1 MSLPHLNWRY
11 VGSIGF
17 GTVSITPT
25 VAETLDALFSLASR
39 NTYND
44 GTSRTQGAN
53 SAPTWE
59 RVQVAGVTECVYCTP
74 PVNALN
80 QKILFGGSTS
90 TPGSIPMQS
99 GESFATGSIL
109 TTVVKNAGNTPPTG
123 TLWAAASPFGSGQV
137 YGWGKF
143 WPASNGYGTIY
154 LWESKEAV
162 AVAISNS
169 SLSTTYAAIAG
180 AIIDPETS
188 DVITDAETDGRVYGV
203 IRTGTQS
210 TAAAISASYWTDGY
224 SRTSQN
230 FNMRWMHY
238 NGSSAQTVYNGNPSA
253 GVFSPNSSAIV
264 LMIPMTSYV
273 EAPTATTLRTRSGQF
288 GRMSVMYRSMASDNV
303 LGRLRDIYMFSDA
316 QLGQRLT
323 AGATPVGYVLAGN
336 GTANVDAILLEH
348 A

>member
-1 MSLPHLNWRY
+1 MSLPHMNWRY

-17 GTVSITPT
+17 GTIGMTPT

-39 NTYND
+39 STYND
-44 GTSRTQGAN
+44 GTSRTQGTD

-59 RVQVAGVTECVYCTP
+59 RVQVSGTTECVYCTP
-74 PVNALN
+74 TVNALN
-80 QKILFGGSTS
+80 QRIMFGGSSS
-90 TPGSIPMQS
+90 TTYSTPMQS
-99 GESFATGSIL
+99 GESFATSTML
-109 TTVVKNAGNTPPTG
+109 VTLVKNAGATPPTG
-123 TLWAAASPFGSGQV
+123 TLWAGNTPFGSGQL

-143 WPASNGYGTIY
+143 WPASNGFGTIY

-169 SLSTTYAAIAG
+169 SLSTTYATIAG

-188 DVITDAETDGRVYGV
+188 DTITDAETDGRVYGV
-203 IRTGTQS
+203 IRTGT
-210 TAAAISASYWTDGY
+210 AAAISASYWTDSYNRSSSG
-224 SRTSQN
+224 

-238 NGSSAQTVYNGNPSA
+238 NGSTAQSVYNTNPSA
-253 GVFSPNSSAIV
+253 GVFSPNSSAV
-264 LMIPMTSYV
+264 ALMIPMTSYV

-323 AGATPVGYVLAGN
+323 AGATPVGYILAGN
-336 GTANVDAILLEH
+336 GTTNVDAILLEH